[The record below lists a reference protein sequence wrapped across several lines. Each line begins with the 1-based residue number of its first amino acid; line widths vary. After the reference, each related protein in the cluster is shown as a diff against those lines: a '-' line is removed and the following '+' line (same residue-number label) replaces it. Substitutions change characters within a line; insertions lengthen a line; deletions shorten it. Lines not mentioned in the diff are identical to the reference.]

1 MLFFINTCLGMFCF
15 QMVSQAMNSTLR
27 SDIILKLNKISFNMR
42 KFYSAG
48 LFLAI
53 EQGWFE
59 QPPQPDDHK
68 LNS

>member
-1 MLFFINTCLGMFCF
+1 
-15 QMVSQAMNSTLR
+15 MNSTLR